1 MQQEKLHIKLH
12 DDRSQQAIQ
21 EAEVMIREHRKKIA
35 RLERAIKQFK
45 ENAQKGEPWPGSS
58 QSVTPPP
65 TVTP

>member
-12 DDRSQQAIQ
+12 GGKWQQAIQ
-21 EAEVMIREHRKKIA
+21 EAEVMIREHRKEIA
-35 RLERAIKQFK
+35 RLQRAIKQFK
-45 ENAQKGEPWPGSS
+45 ENAQKGEPWPGSN